1 MESIC
6 RTLSIEKAPCEQ
18 DLILS
23 NRWKKKESASRVDK
37 SLCKLIMITKEK
49 MLWSFI
55 KWKWAEIGMEN
66 YCVRGVFLNFSC
78 WQISWSRKS
87 FRIIL
92 KFQLKKRPVTYWI
105 SWENSRDFTTPPL
118 VSPRSDVLGRTA
130 TIPYLWSVITQIWVV
145 LLIGWGILSDT
156 TNQKHYPDLECWH
169 TSFRGKTGGGLA
181 KCWLFSQAKY
191 WISYTLTTRFSTLS
205 NRMDKPLWF
214 LLQSIFQRTG
224 LELSKG
230 NLRGT
235 GIKSCYSELTG

>member
-1 MESIC
+1 M
-6 RTLSIEKAPCEQ
+6 
-18 DLILS
+18 
-23 NRWKKKESASRVDK
+23 DK
-37 SLCKLIMITKEK
+37 SLWKLIMITKEK

-87 FRIIL
+87 FRTIL
-92 KFQLKKRPVTYWI
+92 KLQLKERPVTYWI

-130 TIPYLWSVITQIWVV
+130 TIPYLWRVITQIWNV
-145 LLIGWGILSDT
+145 GIRHFAE
-156 TNQKHYPDLECWH
+156 KPV
-169 TSFRGKTGGGLA
+169 KPVLA
-181 KCWLFSQAKY
+181 KCWLFPQAKY
-191 WISYTLTTRFSTLS
+191 WISYNLTICFSTLS
-205 NRMDKPLWF
+205 TRMDKPLWF

>member
-1 MESIC
+1 M
-6 RTLSIEKAPCEQ
+6 
-18 DLILS
+18 
-23 NRWKKKESASRVDK
+23 KKKESASRVDK

-92 KFQLKKRPVTYWI
+92 KLQLKKRPVTYWI

-130 TIPYLWSVITQIWVV
+130 TIPYLWRVITQIWVV
-145 LLIGWGILSDT
+145 LLIGWGKFRGT

-169 TSFRGKTGGGLA
+169 TSFRGKTSETSAREMLA
-181 KCWLFSQAKY
+181 VS
-191 WISYTLTTRFSTLS
+191 S
-205 NRMDKPLWF
+205 
-214 LLQSIFQRTG
+214 G
-224 LELSKG
+224 
-230 NLRGT
+230 
-235 GIKSCYSELTG
+235 